1 MRIEGYQPK
10 TFQERGVAAPF
21 TTPQLV
27 RARFRLSPGKTPPEL
42 DLVLP
47 NTTSGRGAYVTSW
60 EEHGAFCRATLYDTF
75 LGEGLAAS
83 PDLARLSPA
92 TVRHQAL
99 EVAARGYAGEEAA
112 QAAAR
117 CREAET
123 RRCARIR
130 ARLAAT
136 LHAPPPAHAERLV
149 SLLADLDPTPEDLG
163 PIPRLLEAV
172 QSLGLALEEW
182 GNAADAGEPM
192 KPVARG
198 IAAAAAALHGGATRM
213 LHAPLAL
220 FAQPEGWLPAWVADA
235 TAFEAELT
243 RPAWL
248 LDGWERLVLL
258 RRCAGT
264 IHPEL
269 VRELAEQLP
278 VLPDEADAW
287 LGLPAGA
294 SAQAARRLPPVLA
307 GPATIEED
315 AAWQIEQILRNERLW
330 RLAT

>member
-60 EEHGAFCRATLYDTF
+60 EERCAFCRATLYDTF
-75 LGEGLAAS
+75 LGDGLANS
-83 PDLARLSPA
+83 PELARLSPA
-92 TVRHQAL
+92 SVRRKAL

-117 CREAET
+117 SREADA

-130 ARLAAT
+130 DRLAAT
-136 LHAPPPAHAERLV
+136 RPAPLPAHTERLV
-149 SLLADLDPTPEDLG
+149 SLLADLDPTPGDIG

-182 GNAADAGEPM
+182 GITAEAGDPM

-198 IAAAAAALHGGATRM
+198 LAATATAIHSGATRI
-213 LHAPLAL
+213 LHAPFAL
-220 FAQPEGWLPAWVADA
+220 FTQPENWLPAWVADA
-235 TAFEAELT
+235 SALEAELT

-248 LDGWERLVLL
+248 LDGWDRLVLL

-264 IHPEL
+264 IRPEL
-269 VRELAEQLP
+269 VQELAELLP
-278 VLPDEADAW
+278 VLPDEADLW
-287 LGLPAGA
+287 LGLPAGS
-294 SAQAARRLPPVLA
+294 SAQTARYAPAAMV
-307 GPATIEED
+307 EED
-315 AAWQIEQILRNERLW
+315 ATWQIEQILRNERLW